1 MDEPTAR
8 LVLSALEKVSA
19 PINELTALSMT
30 FPDRAE
36 QVAFR
41 KIIAERL
48 LLPCVDLLDFVY
60 RQHPHLDP
68 LRKGDN

>member
-8 LVLSALEKVSA
+8 RVLEELQKVSE

-30 FPDRAE
+30 FPDHAE

-41 KIIAERL
+41 KIVAERL
-48 LLPCVDLLDFVY
+48 LVPCVDLLDFVY
-60 RQHPHLDP
+60 QQHPHLDP
-68 LRKGDN
+68 LRKGVS